1 VDETFNSG
9 GDNKLEGPLE
19 IFCRFPEIPNY
30 EGPASGEAEKRES
43 RTSLIFRFYEVAMT
57 SRLPASD
64 LR

>member
-1 VDETFNSG
+1 
-9 GDNKLEGPLE
+9 LRAPL
-19 IFCRFPEIPNY
+19 RFSADFLKIGTQSQTTK
-30 EGPASGEAEKRES
+30 GPASGEAEKRES